1 MANPHQDR
9 EHTIT
14 QRPSSNRMTPSY
26 HPSSPVGRGP
36 QYVPRPE
43 GSTLPGS
50 DTINVWN
57 MQTNQRP
64 RLQTDFS
71 GVGPHGR
78 IDPKYNT
85 NKPIDFDYAQARRD
99 ILANRQ
105 KTGFVPMMFDYT
117 SPKGPVGIGEWEDTF
132 KQLVPASQAQR
143 YGYFDDPDAP
153 GKSYFETN
161 PEFKTFFPED
171 PNYAALAALDEF
183 QESGGGMYD
192 DTARFDL
199 ERTLKGDPGSDFG
212 VTFGDYWNQPDK
224 IFMNLG
230 EGADDWRENK
240 YGYDDRSKGYK
251 NTAIHEMLHHWLY
264 DRDSRSQLASDA
276 SRATRDPR
284 RWHDEIRAGEYMW
297 NPDLAP
303 RRVDPTKRTK
313 TITNTYGDTFTI
325 PARTGQESY
334 DIDSI
339 TEANNFMKMHRLGQ
353 QQYEDKW
360 RFQEPG
366 YAGRTPDE
374 TWEWGPM
381 PWGDWSGSGGLM
393 VDPRIKS
400 PPKPHFNTG
409 GISGLPGGQWSSST
423 ITGDEEIY
431 DIKPLQMDP
440 GIMSIEDLED
450 LFEEVGLDK
459 SIIYKLINTGG
470 LSQLLS

>member
-1 MANPHQDR
+1 MANPHQDKQL
-9 EHTIT
+9 TPAPAPKA
-14 QRPSSNRMTPSY
+14 QPSNFGPWNMSWDAPK
-26 HPSSPVGRGP
+26 SPVGMGP
-36 QYVPRPE
+36 ERVHRPE
-43 GSTLPGS
+43 GSTLPGP
-50 DTINVWN
+50 DTINVWG

-71 GVGPHGR
+71 GLGPHRGIGR
-78 IDPKYNT
+78 IPYNT
-85 NKPIDFDYAQARRD
+85 NKPIDFDYAQARKD

-105 KTGFVPMMFDYT
+105 KTGFVPMRFNYE
-117 SPKGPVGIGEWEDTF
+117 SPIGPAGFSGGWGDTF
-132 KQLVPASQAQR
+132 KQWVPASQAQR

-183 QESGGGMYD
+183 QASGAGMYD

-199 ERTLKGDPGSDFG
+199 ERKLKGDPGSDKG
-212 VTFGDYWNQPDK
+212 VTYGDYWYRPDK

-230 EGADDWRENK
+230 EGADEWREGK
-240 YGYDDRSKGYK
+240 YGYENRSKGYK
-251 NTAIHEMLHHWLY
+251 NTAQHEMLHHWLY

-276 SRATRDPR
+276 SRETRDPR

-297 NPDLAP
+297 NPELAP
-303 RRVDPTKRTK
+303 RKVDPTERTK
-313 TITNTYGDTFTI
+313 TLTNKYGNTFII

-374 TWEWGPM
+374 TWDWGPM
-381 PWGDWSGSGGLM
+381 PWDGNGIEGLM
-393 VDPRIKS
+393 VDPRIKF
-400 PPKPHFNTG
+400 PPTSGRRQFNTG
-409 GISGLPGGQWSSST
+409 GIASLRR
-423 ITGDEEIY
+423 Y
-431 DIKPLQMDP
+431 
-440 GIMSIEDLED
+440 
-450 LFEEVGLDK
+450 
-459 SIIYKLINTGG
+459 
-470 LSQLLS
+470 

>member
-14 QRPSSNRMTPSY
+14 QRPSFNRRRPSY

-43 GSTLPGS
+43 GSTLPGP
-50 DTINVWN
+50 DTINVWG

-71 GVGPHGR
+71 GLGPHRDIGR
-78 IDPKYNT
+78 IPYNT
-85 NKPIDFDYAQARRD
+85 NKPIDFDYAQARKD
-99 ILANRQ
+99 ILSNRQ
-105 KTGFVPMMFDYT
+105 KTGLVPMRFNYE
-117 SPKGPVGIGEWEDTF
+117 SPIGPAGFSGGWGDTF
-132 KQLVPASQAQR
+132 KQYVPASQAHR
-143 YGYFDDPDAP
+143 LGYFDDPNSP

-183 QESGGGMYD
+183 QASGAGMYD

-199 ERTLKGDPGSDFG
+199 ERKLKGDPGSDKG
-212 VTFGDYWNQPDK
+212 VTYGDYWNRPDK

-264 DRDSRSQLASDA
+264 DRGNVYGLASPE
-276 SRATRDPR
+276 SYATMNPSK
-284 RWHDEIRAGEYMW
+284 WHDEIRASEYMW
-297 NPDLAP
+297 NPEL
-303 RRVDPTKRTK
+303 DPVTINPDKRT
-313 TITNTYGDTFTI
+313 ITRKIGGRDYTFTKE
-325 PARTGQESY
+325 GQESR

-339 TEANNFMKMHRLGQ
+339 DEASNFMKMHRLGQ

-366 YAGRTPDE
+366 YAGKTPDE
-374 TWEWGPM
+374 TYGWGPM
-381 PWGDWSGSGGLM
+381 PYND
-393 VDPRIKS
+393 
-400 PPKPHFNTG
+400 G
-409 GISGLPGGQWSSST
+409 GIAGLAGQWSPST
-423 ITGDEEIY
+423 IIGDEETF
-431 DIKPLQMDP
+431 DIKSLGLDP

-450 LFEEVGLDK
+450 LFEEAGLDK
-459 SIIYKLINTGG
+459 RIIYELINSGG
-470 LSQLLS
+470 LSQLVS